1 MVKKICVFIGSRAN
15 YSSIRSAMQAIQE
28 HEQLE
33 LQIVI
38 GSSAVLDKYGSV
50 INLIK
55 KDGFKITRRSYMSV
69 EGETPETMA
78 KSTGLGLMDMATI
91 FAEIRPDF
99 VIVVGDR
106 YEIIA
111 PAIAAAYMNIPLV
124 HTMGGEVTGTI
135 DESIRHA
142 VTKLAHIHFP
152 ANRESAERI
161 IKLGERQDMV
171 FNVGCPRIDL
181 VKGIMEN
188 PYSDLENIDTVCGGV
203 GCDIDYTKPFLLV
216 SQHPV
221 TTEYESA
228 QSQMIETLE
237 ALTELDMQTVMLWP
251 NSDAGSDGISREI
264 RKYRERRLNN
274 KIRVFK
280 NLPMEVYITLMM
292 KTACLIGNS
301 SSGIREGEF
310 MGTPCVN
317 IGSRQTG
324 RERGKNVIDVGNDRR
339 QIVEAVKKQIE
350 HGKYQSDHIYGSGD
364 AGVKIADILANMGA
378 VEIQKRITY

>member
-15 YSSIRSAMQAIQE
+15 YSSIKSAMRAIKE
-28 HEQLE
+28 HEKLE
-33 LQIVI
+33 LQIVL
-38 GSSAVLDKYGSV
+38 GASSVLDKYGSV
-50 INLIK
+50 IDLIK
-55 KDGFKITRRSYMSV
+55 NDGFHITRRSYMSV

-99 VIVVGDR
+99 VVVVGDR
-106 YEIIA
+106 YEIMA
-111 PAIAAAYMNIPLV
+111 PAVAAAYMNIPLV
-124 HTMGGEVTGTI
+124 HTMGGEITGTI

-142 VTKLAHIHFP
+142 VTKLAHVHFP

-161 IKLGERQDMV
+161 LKLGERQDMI

-181 VKGIMEN
+181 VKEIIEH
-188 PYSDLENIDTVCGGV
+188 PYPDVEKVCSIYGGV
-203 GCDIDYTKPFLLV
+203 GCDIDISKPFLLV

-221 TTEYESA
+221 TTEFENA

-237 ALTELDMQTVMLWP
+237 ALAELDMPTIMLWP

-264 RKYRERRLNN
+264 RKYREKHTDN
-274 KIRVFK
+274 KLHLFK

-292 KTACLIGNS
+292 RTACLVGNS

-310 MGTPCVN
+310 IGTPCVN

-324 RERGKNVIDVGNDRR
+324 RERGENVIDVGNDRK
-339 QIVEAVKKQIE
+339 QITEAVWKQIR
-350 HGKYQSDHIYGSGD
+350 HGRYQSKHLYGNGD
-364 AGVKIADILANMGA
+364 AGVRIANILADMGI
-378 VEIQKRITY
+378 VDVQKRITY

>member
-1 MVKKICVFIGSRAN
+1 MVKKVCVFLGSRAN
-15 YSSIRSAMQAIQE
+15 YSSIRTAMMAIKE
-28 HEQLE
+28 HESLE
-33 LQIVI
+33 LQVVI

-50 INLIK
+50 IKLIK
-55 KDGFKITRRSYMSV
+55 NDGFEITRRSYMSI

-152 ANRESAERI
+152 ANKESADRI
-161 IKLGERQDMV
+161 IRLGEREEMV
-171 FNVGCPRIDL
+171 FTVGCPRIDM
-181 VKGIMEN
+181 VKKIMEN
-188 PYSDLENIDTVCGGV
+188 PYQDIEDICSIFGGV
-203 GCDIDYTKPFLLV
+203 GCGIDVSSPFLLV

-221 TTEYESA
+221 TTEFESV
-228 QSQMIETLE
+228 QTQMVETLQ
-237 ALTELDMQTVMLWP
+237 AIDELDMQTIMLWP
-251 NSDAGSDGISREI
+251 NSDAGTDGISREI
-264 RKYRERRLNN
+264 RKYRERRPDS
-274 KIRVFK
+274 KIHLFK

-292 KTACLIGNS
+292 RTKCLIGNS

-317 IGSRQTG
+317 IGTRQAG
-324 RERGKNVIDVGNDRR
+324 RERGENVIDVGNDRR
-339 QIVEAVKKQIE
+339 QIVKAVKQQIA
-350 HGKYQSDHIYGSGD
+350 HGRYQSKHIYGNGS
-364 AGVKIADILANMGA
+364 AGEKIADILAGIGR
-378 VEIQKRITY
+378 VEVQKRITY

>member
-15 YSSIRSAMQAIQE
+15 YSSIRSAMRAIQE

-106 YEIIA
+106 YEIMA

-135 DESIRHA
+135 DESIRHS
-142 VTKLAHIHFP
+142 VTKLAHVHFP

-161 IKLGERQDMV
+161 IRLGEKQEMV

-181 VKGIMEN
+181 VKEIMEN
-188 PYSDLENIDTVCGGV
+188 PYSDLDNIGAVYGGV
-203 GCDIDYTKPFLLV
+203 GCDIDFSRPFLLV

-221 TTEYESA
+221 TTEFESA
-228 QSQMIETLE
+228 QSQMMETLE
-237 ALTELDMQTVMLWP
+237 ALTELDMQTIMLWP

-264 RKYRERRLNN
+264 RKYREKRMNN

-292 KTACLIGNS
+292 RTVCLIGNS

-310 MGTPCVN
+310 IGTPCVN

-339 QIVEAVKKQIE
+339 QIVEAVQKQIN
-350 HGKYQSDHIYGSGD
+350 HGKYQSEHIYGNGE
-364 AGVKIADILANMGA
+364 AGVKIADILANMDT
-378 VEIQKRITY
+378 VEVQKRITY

>member
-15 YSSIRSAMQAIQE
+15 YSSIRSAMRAIQE
-28 HEQLE
+28 HKQLE

-106 YEIIA
+106 YEIMA

-142 VTKLAHIHFP
+142 VTKLAHVHFP

-161 IKLGERQDMV
+161 IRLGEKQEMV

-181 VKGIMEN
+181 VKEIMEN
-188 PYSDLENIDTVCGGV
+188 PYPDLDNIGAVYGGV
-203 GCDIDYTKPFLLV
+203 GCDIDFSMPFLLV

-221 TTEYESA
+221 TTEFESA
-228 QSQMIETLE
+228 QLQMIETLE
-237 ALTELDMQTVMLWP
+237 ALTELDMQTIMLWP

-264 RKYRERRLNN
+264 RKYREKRMNN
-274 KIRVFK
+274 KIRIFK

-292 KTACLIGNS
+292 RTACLIGNS

-310 MGTPCVN
+310 IGTPCVN

-339 QIVEAVKKQIE
+339 QIVEAVQKQIN
-350 HGKYQSDHIYGSGD
+350 HGKYQSEHIYGNGE
-364 AGVKIADILANMGA
+364 AGVKIADVLANMDA
-378 VEIQKRITY
+378 VEVQKRITY

>member
-15 YSSIRSAMQAIQE
+15 YSSIKSVMRAIKA
-28 HEQLE
+28 HKKLE
-33 LQIVI
+33 LQIVL
-38 GSSAVLDKYGSV
+38 GASAVLDKYGAV
-50 INLIK
+50 AELIEG
-55 KDGFKITRRSYMSV
+55 DGFRISRRSYMSV

-91 FAEIRPDF
+91 FAEIKPDF

-111 PAIAAAYMNIPLV
+111 PAVAAAYMNIPLV

-142 VTKLAHIHFP
+142 VTKLAHVHFP

-161 IKLGERQDMV
+161 LKLGERQDMI

-181 VKGIMEN
+181 VKEIMRYPYPEVEN
-188 PYSDLENIDTVCGGV
+188 VCSIYGGV
-203 GCDIDYTKPFLLV
+203 GSDIDISKPFLLV

-221 TTEYESA
+221 TTEYENV
-228 QSQMIETLE
+228 QLQMIETLE
-237 ALTELDMQTVMLWP
+237 ALTELDMQTIMLWP

-264 RKYRERRLNN
+264 RKYREKHTNSKLHL
-274 KIRVFK
+274 FK
-280 NLPMEVYITLMM
+280 NLPMDVYITLMM
-292 KTACLIGNS
+292 RTACLIGNS

-310 MGTPCVN
+310 IGTPCVN
-317 IGSRQTG
+317 IGSRQNG
-324 RERGKNVIDVGNDRR
+324 RERGENVIDVANDRK
-339 QIVEAVKKQIE
+339 QIVEAVRQQIE
-350 HGKYQSDHIYGSGD
+350 HGRYQSRHIYGNGD
-364 AGVKIADILANMGA
+364 AGIKIANILAEMNL
-378 VEIQKRITY
+378 VDVQKRITY